1 MNKPAAALI
10 ACVKSKHPKPM
21 AAKDL
26 YASALFT
33 KSRSFAEQRGLP
45 VYILSAKYG
54 LISGDRIIT
63 PYEQTLNTMGR
74 DEISIW
80 AANVAK
86 DIQSTFGDQAL
97 LVMAGEK
104 YLSFCDLVSNPIIN
118 PMKGL
123 SIGKRLQWLNHHTN

>member
-1 MNKPAAALI
+1 MDKPAAALI

-26 YASALFT
+26 YSSALFT
-33 KSRSFAEQRGLP
+33 KSKAFVEQRGLT
-45 VYILSAKYG
+45 VYVLSAKYG
-54 LISGDRIIT
+54 LISGNRIIA
-63 PYEQTLNTMGR
+63 PYEQTLNNMGR
-74 DEISIW
+74 DEVAAW
-80 AANVAK
+80 AATVAK
-86 DIQSTFGDQAL
+86 NIQSTFGDQAL